1 MHSASSCILG
11 NAMDPVKVAHL
22 GTHTMVSGAD
32 RSAVEAKVAELVSK
46 GAKLVS
52 KVEALGRNFVATLED
67 PTAVPDLD
75 GCRVARLGLQII
87 VTGPD
92 RAAVQKRAQQLM
104 QEGAVLKT
112 GPQENTN
119 GWSAVL
125 DEGGVDKTVHRW

>member
-1 MHSASSCILG
+1 
-11 NAMDPVKVAHL
+11 MDPVKVAIL
-22 GTHTMVSGAD
+22 GTHTMVSGSD

-52 KVEALGRNFVATLED
+52 KVEPLGRNFVVTLED
-67 PTAVPDLD
+67 RTAVPDVN

-92 RAAVQKRAQQLM
+92 RAAVDKRAQQLM
-104 QEGAVLKT
+104 QEGAVLKS

-125 DEGGVDKTVHRW
+125 DEGGVDKTMHRW